1 MIPHEHIRN
10 KYYRS
15 AKAESKRM
23 LNIYRAE
30 LMNRIA
36 TAETVGDIQHEA
48 GKELSDQHVVELLTK
63 IYSGVGPTFARATIK
78 DVNTKKAAGDLDY
91 WIEYFK
97 IYARTKLANKIAWI
111 TNTTEEVF
119 KATVQKLSEQAGAEG
134 WGIAHL
140 RNEIQSEIG
149 FSNNY
154 RAERIARTEI
164 IAASNVG
171 TLEGAK
177 QAGIPTKKKWLPIV
191 DQWSRPSHAAME
203 GSPAIGLDEAFIIDG
218 EPMMQPGDGSAENV
232 INCRCALDIVPD
244 TSYEEILNR

>member
-23 LNIYRAE
+23 LNIYRADF
-30 LMNRIA
+30 MSRIA
-36 TAETVGDIQHEA
+36 NAQSIGDIQHEA
-48 GKELSDQHVVELLTK
+48 DKAISDEHVVNLMVK
-63 IYSGVGPTFARATIK
+63 IYSGVGSRFARATIK
-78 DVNTKKAAGDLDY
+78 DVNMQKAAGDLDY

-97 IYARTKLANKIAWI
+97 IYARTKLAKKIAWI

-119 KATVQKLSEQAGAEG
+119 KATVRKLSEQAGAEG
-134 WGIAHL
+134 WSIAHL
-140 RNEIQSEIG
+140 RNEIQNEIG

-164 IAASNVG
+164 VAASNVG
-171 TLEGAK
+171 TMEGAK
-177 QAGIPTKKKWLPIV
+177 QCGIPVKKTWLPIV
-191 DQWSRPSHAAME
+191 DKWSRPEHEAMADH
-203 GSPAIGLDEAFIIDG
+203 PAIPLDQPFNVGG
-218 EPMMQPGDGSAENV
+218 ELMMQPGEGSAKNV

-244 TSYEEILNR
+244 LSYEDVLNR

>member
-23 LNIYRAE
+23 LNIYRADF
-30 LMNRIA
+30 MTRIA
-36 TAETVGDIQHEA
+36 NAQSIGDIQHEA
-48 GKELSDQHVVELLTK
+48 DKAISDEHVVNLMVK
-63 IYSGVGPTFARATIK
+63 IYSGVGSRFARATIK

-119 KATVQKLSEQAGAEG
+119 KDIVRRLSEQAGSEG
-134 WGIAHL
+134 WSIAHL
-140 RNEIQSEIG
+140 RNEIQNEIG
-149 FSNNY
+149 FSNAY

-164 IAASNVG
+164 VAASNVG

-191 DQWSRPSHAAME
+191 DQFSRPSHAAME

-218 EPMMQPGDGSAENV
+218 ESLMQPGDGSAEQC